1 MKLVRDLLG
10 LMAVILLGAGY
21 LGSQVFYYQG
31 EPARWAHSMDASS
44 VRILAAILLLGAVVL
59 SFFPEKEGE

>member
-21 LGSQVFYYQG
+21 LGSQLLYYQG
-31 EPARWAHSMDASS
+31 DPARWAHSMDAASI
-44 VRILAAILLLGAVVL
+44 RILAAILLLAAIAL
-59 SFFPEKEGE
+59 SFVPEREAE